1 MIVIKARGAS
11 DVKTLRRLA
20 TELSATSMSA
30 VETDIAPE
38 EITPT
43 PQRRGRRPTVSTLP
57 GASISLQTQAAL
69 LDLMPVEIEAK
80 GEYDFR

>member
-20 TELSATSMSA
+20 TELSATTMSS

-38 EITPT
+38 EIAPT
-43 PQRRGRRPTVSTLP
+43 PQRRRRRPTVSTLP
-57 GASISLQTQAAL
+57 GASISMQTQAAL
-69 LDLMPVEIEAK
+69 LELMPIEIEK
-80 GEYDFR
+80 TGEYDFR